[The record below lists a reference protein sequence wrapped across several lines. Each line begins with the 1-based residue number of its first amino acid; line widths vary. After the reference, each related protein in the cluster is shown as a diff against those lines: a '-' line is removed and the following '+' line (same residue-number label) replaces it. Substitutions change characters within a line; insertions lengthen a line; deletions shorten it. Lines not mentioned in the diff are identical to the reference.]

1 MITVQ
6 LILVILL
13 LLLARTHS
21 MSQDNRTAKKSITQ
35 GNSVQSCAISQQQKY
50 KLQGEQFCIYINIML
65 GNFEIKFKVVF
76 CYKLKS
82 YFVLYLQYTSCQ
94 SSVPRIITTQVGGD
108 GQMFSKKSVKAIILD
123 SATECLRLFFI
134 ETSPKCLHLN
144 DVMLSLFIIST
155 MQCIC
160 CVSFS
165 FPGLLSF
172 FSWCGLGMRR
182 KMCPVCKFICNSY
195 WTEYNSGS

>member
-1 MITVQ
+1 M
-6 LILVILL
+6 
-13 LLLARTHS
+13 
-21 MSQDNRTAKKSITQ
+21 
-35 GNSVQSCAISQQQKY
+35 
-50 KLQGEQFCIYINIML
+50 KLNLKLYFVTSWNLTLCCIYNTL
-65 GNFEIKFKVVF
+65 HVRAVSQGFYHKGGRWWSDVF
-76 CYKLKS
+76 
-82 YFVLYLQYTSCQ
+82 QET
-94 SSVPRIITTQVGGD
+94 
-108 GQMFSKKSVKAIILD
+108 VKAIILD
-123 SATECLRLFFI
+123 SATECLTFFI